1 MPLWYLFKKIMK
13 ILVTENQL
21 ELIVGNFINE
31 SFKDAPWHNEDSTI
45 DMTRAILAA
54 KKVLS
59 EDGVYIKKMRN
70 SSGYR
75 SNLGDAT
82 SDKMEIFFYQG
93 GAKRLTPDN
102 KFVKGFINF
111 VKELK
116 PGSAAIDILRG
127 LFKKTLYRLNYAKE
141 KNIPLVFFK
150 DKKDDEIRHVDFG
163 VLAWGVSLYMN
174 IDADKTPEKQFL
186 GVVGE
191 PHFFPFLKVVDIKKG
206 KGSYGDW
213 ILYIMKDKEGNS
225 VGKFGNIEAK
235 YKIEGDI
242 WEDVEVDDVVSFE
255 GVIKSHDDKYGKKQT
270 MVGKLLDSK
279 ESKMKTIVI
288 YIWDEEALGKINVDG
303 ALKNLLPEDLKM
315 GENVMRV
322 DNETFSKIIDN
333 FPPIDGFE
341 IEIR

>member
-1 MPLWYLFKKIMK
+1 MN
-13 ILVTENQL
+13 ILITEAQF
-21 ELIVGNFINE
+21 ELIVGSFINE
-31 SFKDAPWHNEDSTI
+31 SFKDAPWYNENATV
-45 DMTRAILAA
+45 DMDKAILAA

-70 SSGYR
+70 NSGYR

-82 SDKMEIFFYQG
+82 SDKMEIFFYG
-93 GAKRLTPDN
+93 GGGKRLTPDN
-102 KFVKGFINF
+102 EFIKGFHKF
-111 VKELK
+111 VKELEG
-116 PGSAAIDILRG
+116 GSAAIDILHG
-127 LFKKTLYRLNYAKE
+127 LFKKSLYRLK
-141 KNIPLVFFK
+141 
-150 DKKDDEIRHVDFG
+150 DEIQHADFG

-174 IDADKTPEKQFL
+174 IDADKSPEKQFL

-191 PHFFPFLKVVDIKKG
+191 PHFFPFLKVIDIKKG
-206 KGSYGDW
+206 KGTYGDW
-213 ILYIMKDKEGNS
+213 ILYIMKDKDGNT
-225 VGKFGNIEAK
+225 VGKFGNIEPK

-270 MVGKLLDSK
+270 MVGKLVDSK
-279 ESKMKTIVI
+279 ESKMKTII
-288 YIWDEEALGKINVDG
+288 IHIWDAEALKKINWDS

-322 DNETFSKIIDN
+322 SNETFTKIVDN
-333 FPPIDGFE
+333 FPSIDGFE